1 MVAAVVVTAA
11 TIDVDN
17 TQSFAAA
24 AAAAAHSRFMYASSK
39 YPVCTNIGKLLTSRH
54 RGYDFAPSPE

>member
-24 AAAAAHSRFMYASSK
+24 VAAHSRFIYASSK
-39 YPVCTNIGKLLTSRH
+39 YPVCKNVGKLLTSRH